1 MEKEKSCGAVL
12 YKIVDGIR
20 YYLIEKMQLGHYSLV
35 KGHVEGNETEV
46 ETALRE
52 IKEETHLDAIID
64 TGFRHKITYSP
75 KPNVI
80 KDVIFFV
87 GRITTED
94 VKAQEEEVKEIY
106 FLKFKEA
113 LDILT
118 YPSDKEILKL
128 AENYIKKGYFQ

>member
-12 YKIVDGIR
+12 YKTVDGIR

-64 TGFRHKITYSP
+64 TGFRHMITYSP

-94 VKAQEEEVKEIY
+94 VKAQ
-106 FLKFKEA
+106 
-113 LDILT
+113 
-118 YPSDKEILKL
+118 
-128 AENYIKKGYFQ
+128 

>member
-1 MEKEKSCGAVL
+1 
-12 YKIVDGIR
+12 
-20 YYLIEKMQLGHYSLV
+20 MQLGHYSLV

-64 TGFRHKITYSP
+64 TGFRHRITYSP

-80 KDVIFFV
+80 KDVI
-87 GRITTED
+87 
-94 VKAQEEEVKEIY
+94 AQEEEVKEIY
-106 FLKFKEA
+106 FLKFNEA

-128 AENYIKKGYFQ
+128 AENYLKK

>member
-12 YKIVDGIR
+12 YKTVDGIR

-64 TGFRHKITYSP
+64 TGFRHMITYSP

-94 VKAQEEEVKEIY
+94 VIAQEEEVKEIY
-106 FLKFKEA
+106 FLKFNEA

-128 AENYIKKGYFQ
+128 AENYLKK

>member
-52 IKEETHLDAIID
+52 IKEETYLDVKLD
-64 TGFRHKITYSP
+64 TGFREINTYSP
-75 KPNVI
+75 KLGTI
-80 KDVIFFV
+80 KDVVYFIATPTSEK
-87 GRITTED
+87 IIL
-94 VKAQEEEVKEIY
+94 QEHEI
-106 FLKFKEA
+106 KEA
-113 LDILT
+113 LWLNYDDALKTIT
-118 YPSDKEILKL
+118 NDSDKEILKKAYAYL
-128 AENYIKKGYFQ
+128 K